1 MDSSHISDSEYLFAL
16 CITDGLLE
24 EMDERQRTST
34 LFSITQTL
42 RRISPQI
49 ATEKTREKYQNNEG
63 CQNKGLQKA
72 VITIE

>member
-24 EMDERQRTST
+24 EMDERQRAST
-34 LFSITQTL
+34 IFSITQMI

-49 ATEKTREKYQNNEG
+49 ATEKTPKKYQINEG
-63 CQNKGLQKA
+63 CQNNEKVSK
-72 VITIE
+72 